1 MTGARICKPG
11 IVEGLGAMARVTPP
25 VRGVRTRCAA
35 PSEER
40 ARMSNPDDSPAPEQQ
55 MDAPGHPPVLL
66 VEDDDV
72 HALIVQASLA
82 KVRLANPVVRA
93 RTGDEAVSYLEG
105 LPGGAPQDLPALILL
120 DLELPGRS
128 GLSVLE
134 TLVALEGPTASIPV
148 IMMSASSDNASIARA
163 RELGVRGYLVKP
175 VAFEALADLVHRL
188 GLRWA
193 IVGDGPA

>member
-1 MTGARICKPG
+1 
-11 IVEGLGAMARVTPP
+11 
-25 VRGVRTRCAA
+25 
-35 PSEER
+35 
-40 ARMSNPDDSPAPEQQ
+40 MSNRDGSPAPEQRI
-55 MDAPGHPPVLL
+55 DAPVHPPVLL

-72 HALIVQASLA
+72 HALIVQSSLA
-82 KVRLANPVVRA
+82 KVRLANPVVRS
-93 RTGDEAVSYLEG
+93 RTGDEAVTYLET
-105 LPGGAPQDLPALILL
+105 LPARAGRDLPALILL

-148 IMMSASSDNASIARA
+148 IMMSASSDSASIARA

-193 IVGDGPA
+193 LVGDSPS